1 MMRLTFSSSAL
12 FSTLVFIAFSLNL
25 SAQKMK
31 VETGK
36 CGFYAD
42 KYEGRAT
49 ASGEKYNKAALTCS
63 HKTLPFNTKIRV
75 TRIDNNKSVVVRVN
89 DRGPFIDGY
98 VVDVS
103 RAAAEEL
110 DLIKKGSAQV
120 RVEVVETA
128 VSANANNAEEV
139 TIAQNSVGGASGNL
153 QAKGVSSPATYST
166 AKTVSQPV
174 TYNASAARTSS
185 AQSSTAVAQK
195 AAPTSNLYKVD
206 ITQPEKKGFGI
217 QIVSLNDANGVL
229 PFVKELQTTYPG
241 KVLVNVLRDELNQ
254 ATYKA
259 IIGPFADRKAAE
271 TAQKS
276 LPKKYKKTM
285 IVDLSGM

>member
-12 FSTLVFIAFSLNL
+12 FSTLVLIAFSFNL
-25 SAQKMK
+25 SAQKLK

-36 CGFYAD
+36 CGYYAD

-49 ASGEKYNKAALTCS
+49 SSGEKYNKSALTCS
-63 HKTLPFNTKIRV
+63 HKTLPFNTKVRV
-75 TRIDNNKSVVVRVN
+75 TRLDNNKSVVVRVN

-139 TIAQNSVGGASGNL
+139 AIAQNSVAASGNL
-153 QAKGVSSPATYST
+153 QAKGVSAPATYSA

-174 TYNASAARTSS
+174 TYNASAARAASS
-185 AQSSTAVAQK
+185 QASTAAAQK
-195 AAPTSNLYKVD
+195 VAPTSNLYKVD